1 MNDFDIT
8 ESLLDEYE
16 GELAAIIV
24 EPLQRIIPPV
34 DGFLQFLRDQCTKR
48 NIILIFDEIVTG
60 FRFAYGGAQSLYG
73 VTPDLC
79 SLGKIIGGGFP
90 LAAVAGKAEIMDHF
104 DKEKVGQEGFLMQLG
119 TLSGNPIAAVAGLKT
134 MEILRRDGSYE
145 KLRSIGSTLMKGAK
159 AALDEIGVAH
169 RVVGDPALF
178 DILFTDKDVKNYRDT
193 LFANQKKSVTF
204 NKVLRE
210 NGVFKAGAKLYPCLA
225 LDERDIEN
233 TILAFRKAATAL
245 G

>member
-1 MNDFDIT
+1 
-8 ESLLDEYE
+8 
-16 GELAAIIV
+16 
-24 EPLQRIIPPV
+24 
-34 DGFLQFLRDQCTKR
+34 
-48 NIILIFDEIVTG
+48 
-60 FRFAYGGAQSLYG
+60 
-73 VTPDLC
+73 
-79 SLGKIIGGGFP
+79 
-90 LAAVAGKAEIMDHF
+90 
-104 DKEKVGQEGFLMQLG
+104 
-119 TLSGNPIAAVAGLKT
+119 
-134 MEILRRDGSYE
+134 
-145 KLRSIGSTLMKGAK
+145 MKGAK

-193 LFANQKKSVTF
+193 LSANQKKSVTF